1 MEADLKDSQEK
12 EKTRA
17 ATFAELRAAKTDEIA
32 SGEKLAEQKEDEL
45 ATAQNDLAEAKE
57 DLGQTT
63 KALEDFQTFLKNL
76 SEQCKVADKNFEA
89 RKKARLDEIQAVSE
103 TIDILTGD
111 EARDVAN
118 STYNFLQVSQ
128 RQHGRKEIAK
138 FLRNA
143 AAKTGDPQVSMIA

>member
-1 MEADLKDSQEK
+1 MEEMKADLSEAQATEKD
-12 EKTRA
+12 RA
-17 ATFAELRAAKTDEIA
+17 ATFAEMRAAKSEEIA

-57 DLGQTT
+57 DLGQTS
-63 KALEDFQTFLKNL
+63 KALAEFQTFLKNL
-76 SEQCKVADKNFEA
+76 TEQCKVADKNFEA

-118 STYNFLQVSQ
+118 ATYNFLQVSQ
-128 RQHGRKEIAK
+128 EQSNRKEVAK
-138 FLRNA
+138 LLRRT
-143 AAKTGDPQVSMIA
+143 AAKTG